1 MMHRRFRMF
10 LIVFLSMA
18 TWSSLAALGEIS
30 FTGGTIFS
38 TGLRSST
45 IDSGDLDGDGDVDLA
60 VANIHSHSVT
70 IAYNDGAGN
79 FTEIVDIPLDEGRK
93 FPIALTIGD
102 LDSYGNLDIALAFVQ
117 NLDRTELGTP
127 AQSGI
132 IFFYAEDDGSYTQIY
147 SPVNGIPSCLK
158 IEDLDG
164 DGDSDMLVG
173 NNGEIDVDL
182 VTGSINVVEAGFY
195 YFENKGRGLFSS
207 GNPRITDGSLVDFL
221 VFDYNQDGV
230 VDIVGVNQ
238 GTTGFDSNFNYVYLD
253 MNISIFQGSESGLS
267 EYEPIWIEYIPWAL
281 DKGDVNN
288 DGYEDLITSNVGDI
302 DNLASFMGTNGSI
315 VLFENSGSMF
325 NALASIPTP
334 GSAFSVLADDY
345 DLDGDVDII
354 ATIQEITDIGGV
366 GRLDATLRI
375 YENDGQANFTEAAS
389 YYIAEEP
396 RYAVK
401 DDFDNDGDM
410 DIAVLCT
417 ILDSA
422 SQSNALNGEVHIFY
436 NDAIETNVSSWE
448 IY

>member
-1 MMHRRFRMF
+1 MDRRFRMC

-18 TWSSLAALGEIS
+18 TFISSMASGDIS
-30 FTGGTIFS
+30 LTQGSIFS

-45 IDSGDLDGDGDVDLA
+45 IASGDLDGDGDVDLA
-60 VANIHSHSVT
+60 IANIHSHSVT

-79 FTEIVDIPLDEGRK
+79 FTEIVDVPLDEGRK
-93 FPIALTIGD
+93 FPIALAIGD
-102 LDSYGNLDIALAFVQ
+102 LDSYGNLDLALAFVQ

-132 IFFYAEDDGSYTQIY
+132 IYFYAEDDGSYTQIY

-164 DGDSDMLVG
+164 DGDSDLLVG

-207 GNPRITDGSLVDFL
+207 GNPRITDGSLVDIL
-221 VFDYNQDGV
+221 AFDYNQDDII
-230 VDIVGVNQ
+230 DIVGVNQ
-238 GTTGFDSNFNYVYLD
+238 GTTGFDSNFNYIYLD
-253 MNISIFQGSESGLS
+253 MNISTFQGTENGLT
-267 EYEPIWIEYIPWAL
+267 EYDPIWVEYIPWSL

-288 DGYEDLITSNVGDI
+288 DGLDDIITSNVGDI
-302 DNLASFMGTNGSI
+302 NNLASFMGTNGSL
-315 VLFENSGSMF
+315 VLFENTGQTF
-325 NALASIPTP
+325 NALKSIPTP
-334 GSAFSVLADDY
+334 GTAFSVLADDY

-366 GRLDATLRI
+366 SRLDASLRV
-375 YENDGQANFTEAAS
+375 YENDGQANFTETAS
-389 YYIAEEP
+389 FYLAEEP

-422 SQSNALNGEVHIFY
+422 TAGNALNGEVYVFY
-436 NDAIETNVSSWE
+436 NDAIETDVSSWE